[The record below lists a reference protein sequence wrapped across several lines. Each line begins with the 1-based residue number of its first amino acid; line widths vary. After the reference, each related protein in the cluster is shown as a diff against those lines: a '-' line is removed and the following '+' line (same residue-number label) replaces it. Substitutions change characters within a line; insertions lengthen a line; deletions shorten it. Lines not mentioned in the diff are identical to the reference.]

1 MSPFGK
7 PDIDRMFEI
16 TTNWTNYCTHYGV
29 TGLFTLQICFVWFR
43 FASSCF
49 NVSLEHHVRFVS
61 FEKLQ
66 LFYKRA
72 PHIFVFSFCSIK
84 TIIVSAKQRPS
95 TTTWTIFEMDSWKNR
110 QGHVASIVPARQGH
124 VSSDLNNQGT
134 KGLWQLV
141 LVTMKC
147 SRPSCQI
154 GSTFARCA
162 SI

>member
-110 QGHVASIVPARQGH
+110 SCPPGARFLRFEQPR
-124 VSSDLNNQGT
+124 DQGT
-134 KGLWQLV
+134 LTAGPGHHEMFPPQLPNW
-141 LVTMKC
+141 KHF
-147 SRPSCQI
+147 CQMR
-154 GSTFARCA
+154 FYLDQF
-162 SI
+162 